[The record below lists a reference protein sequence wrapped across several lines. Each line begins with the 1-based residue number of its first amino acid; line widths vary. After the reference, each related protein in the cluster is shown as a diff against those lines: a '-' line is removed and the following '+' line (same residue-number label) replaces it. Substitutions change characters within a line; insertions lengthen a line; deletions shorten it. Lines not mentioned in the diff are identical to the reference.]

1 MSHHYLPPGLPPPP
15 SPAPTGNTYL
25 TPSAIAQQLI
35 APPAPLPRPPQ
46 DAAGNGH
53 DDRRHCAL
61 LNEWRRRHGSDWVRA
76 DDLAPTVCCMI
87 DPQGRIPAIR
97 QRLRQLVAS
106 CSELETTTTGNAARR
121 VVLYRLTEVESAG
134 LEG

>member
-1 MSHHYLPPGLPPPP
+1 
-15 SPAPTGNTYL
+15 
-25 TPSAIAQQLI
+25 
-35 APPAPLPRPPQ
+35 
-46 DAAGNGH
+46 
-53 DDRRHCAL
+53 
-61 LNEWRRRHGSDWVRA
+61 
-76 DDLAPTVCCMI
+76 MI